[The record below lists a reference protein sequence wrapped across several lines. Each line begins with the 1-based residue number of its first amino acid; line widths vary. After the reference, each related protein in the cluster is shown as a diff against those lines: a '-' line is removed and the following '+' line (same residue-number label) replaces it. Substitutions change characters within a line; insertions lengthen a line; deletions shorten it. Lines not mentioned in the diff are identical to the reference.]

1 MKRATFAGWMVALL
15 VPACLVACASRP
27 IEVYEYVLVAAA
39 TAAPSGNATRELA
52 IGVGPVV
59 VPRYL
64 QRSGIV
70 TRVGANALRAS
81 DTHRW
86 GEDLDRGLAR
96 VVADDLAILVP
107 ATQVRTFPWRDSA
120 PMDYRVSIDVQRF
133 EPTADGTVVLE
144 ARWAV
149 HREDEATAVIRRS
162 ARIVEEVGSSDYAA
176 AVGAMSRAAAR
187 LSQEIAA
194 AIRADAAMAAGD

>member
-1 MKRATFAGWMVALL
+1 V
-15 VPACLVACASRP
+15 
-27 IEVYEYVLVAAA
+27 
-39 TAAPSGNATRELA
+39 
-52 IGVGPVV
+52 
-59 VPRYL
+59 
-64 QRSGIV
+64 
-70 TRVGANALRAS
+70 
-81 DTHRW
+81 THRW

-133 EPTADGTVVLE
+133 ERTSDGAVVLE

-176 AVGAMSRAAAR
+176 AAGAMSRAAAR

-194 AIRADAAMAAGD
+194 AIRGGSPPGGRRRLRVLLLSIGDGRYRDQPCLSKEIGGCGWPMKLRLSSSGAKPARPGEPARAGREP